1 MQIDKT
7 DTGEFVLQSSDGCVM
22 LSPTSWDDDGCCIE
36 LFWGG
41 SVIATLW
48 PDRNSPLCE
57 VAQLEMY
64 RDQLMGAN
72 LPQRQKE
79 VAA

>member
-1 MQIDKT
+1 M
-7 DTGEFVLQSSDGCVM
+7 GAVLSCFGVA
-22 LSPTSWDDDGCCIE
+22 
-36 LFWGG
+36 
-41 SVIATLW
+41 SVIGTLW